1 MIYRMQRNL
10 TNFGHISKGGYL
22 LALSFLLLTGLLMP
36 GCKEN
41 EDYVLY
47 STLVGTVYDSATG
60 RPVENATVTL
70 TPTGRQVL
78 TDAEGRTEFHEL
90 DPGDYNVTVQKDDY
104 QPNRRMVNAISGET
118 VSFTVTLATI
128 PK

>member
-1 MIYRMQRNL
+1 MQRNL
-10 TNFGHISKGGYL
+10 TNFGHISKSYL
-22 LALSFLLLTGLLMP
+22 LTLSFLLLTGLLMA

-47 STLVGTVYDSATG
+47 STLACTVYDSATG

-70 TPTGRQVL
+70 TPTGQQAL
-78 TDAEGRTEFHEL
+78 TDAEGRTELHEL
-90 DPGDYNVTVQKDDY
+90 DPGDYNVTVQKDGY

-128 PK
+128 PQ